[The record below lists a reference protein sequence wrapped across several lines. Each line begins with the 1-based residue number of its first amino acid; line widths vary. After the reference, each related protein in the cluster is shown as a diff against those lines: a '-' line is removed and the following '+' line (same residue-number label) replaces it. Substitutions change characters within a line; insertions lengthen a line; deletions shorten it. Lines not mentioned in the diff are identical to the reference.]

1 MLTKNDMENED
12 IVITNEDICNSIDN
26 NGVRLDNIQEDM
38 VRLGI
43 GVNVF
48 LLAILIVGIIA
59 LSHFW

>member
-1 MLTKNDMENED
+1 MENED
-12 IVITNEDICNSIDN
+12 IIIKNEDICNSIDN

-43 GVNVF
+43 GINVL
-48 LLAILIVGIIA
+48 LLAILIVGIVA